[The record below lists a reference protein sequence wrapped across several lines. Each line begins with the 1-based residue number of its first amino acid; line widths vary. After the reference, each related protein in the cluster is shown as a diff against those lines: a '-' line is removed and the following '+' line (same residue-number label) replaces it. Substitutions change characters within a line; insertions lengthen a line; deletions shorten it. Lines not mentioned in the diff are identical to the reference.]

1 MVPPV
6 DGHIGRRQ
14 VGACDL
20 QRAHDGSGHQHAQ
33 AESCHGGHDAHCEGL
48 ERHRLG
54 QLKPAGPQH
63 PQQSQL
69 LDALAHDQMERVVG
83 DERRDD
89 QHDDGE
95 RQQLVAEEV
104 RDLVELRFA
113 LIGLVLLGEDL
124 DGGAQGAL
132 DGRDHRLQRGARRQP
147 HIDAVVAP
155 AAVQELPSR
164 SHVPGDLLERE
175 PVVGFQEVVVA
186 DPTRRSGCRWEW
198 RPGSARRSGSRGQWR
213 CGGPW

>member
-1 MVPPV
+1 
-6 DGHIGRRQ
+6 
-14 VGACDL
+14 
-20 QRAHDGSGHQHAQ
+20 
-33 AESCHGGHDAHCEGL
+33 
-48 ERHRLG
+48 
-54 QLKPAGPQH
+54 
-63 PQQSQL
+63 
-69 LDALAHDQMERVVG
+69 MERVVG

-104 RDLVELRFA
+104 HDLVELRFA

-186 DPTRRSGCRWEW
+186 DQLEGAGAAGSGDLVALADLE
-198 RPGSARRSGSRGQWR
+198 AVVSGGVVVHGELVGPSGA
-213 CGGPW
+213 CG